1 MAMRLLKA
9 LKRSGFWLRERRN
22 RLWVTPALASVVAVL
37 LALAAAWVSRVV
49 PEDTLPDI
57 DRDTVQSLLTIV
69 ASSMLA
75 VTTFSLSI
83 MVSAFASA
91 ANGATPRATELV
103 MGDEGTRSAIAMFLS
118 AFIYA
123 VVARVALGMGYY
135 GGAGRFVLFLGTMG
149 VLVMLL
155 VTLVN
160 WVKTLSTLG
169 RMSNTLN
176 KIEQAAEKAL
186 RTHWRA
192 PLLGAGPAPA
202 IMPRFD
208 LALRFAPD
216 GLARFLA
223 NPPPPGWH
231 DLMALMRQ
239 GALRVRGKGGKERL
253 VPLGEV
259 AAEWLLRYVESSRP
273 LLL

>member
-91 ANGATPRATELV
+91 ANGATPRAT
-103 MGDEGTRSAIAMFLS
+103 TA
-118 AFIYA
+118 
-123 VVARVALGMGYY
+123 
-135 GGAGRFVLFLGTMG
+135 
-149 VLVMLL
+149 
-155 VTLVN
+155 
-160 WVKTLSTLG
+160 
-169 RMSNTLN
+169 
-176 KIEQAAEKAL
+176 
-186 RTHWRA
+186 
-192 PLLGAGPAPA
+192 
-202 IMPRFD
+202 
-208 LALRFAPD
+208 
-216 GLARFLA
+216 
-223 NPPPPGWH
+223 
-231 DLMALMRQ
+231 
-239 GALRVRGKGGKERL
+239 
-253 VPLGEV
+253 
-259 AAEWLLRYVESSRP
+259 
-273 LLL
+273 